1 MANKMPN
8 PSGGNGN
15 VRPPAGF
22 DDSALE
28 EIVSELT

>member
-1 MANKMPN
+1 MATRMPN
-8 PSGGNGN
+8 PGNGSN
-15 VRPPAGF
+15 VKPPAGF